1 VSLPEVN
8 LFLMEDTMFAD
19 SLLDSS
25 ASERGLRRRTALSSF
40 LLQVA
45 AVAALLLFSM
55 LRVERLPPVE
65 WTSVLVAPAPVMNI
79 ATARTSHSSPASVVE
94 AHPLAAPSYEA
105 TGIMPDRGPAAP
117 PAIDFEHL
125 GIGGRGPG
133 VPFGTGDAMPVIA
146 PPPAVATKP
155 ERVSRMMEGNLIHR
169 VQPTY
174 PALARQARIQGP
186 VVLRAVISRE
196 GIIENLQ
203 AVSGAPMLE
212 QAAIEAVKQWRYK
225 PYLLDGE
232 PIEVET
238 QVTVNFSLG
247 Q

>member
-1 VSLPEVN
+1 
-8 LFLMEDTMFAD
+8 MFAE

-25 ASERGLRRRTALSSF
+25 ASERGHRKRTALSSF
-40 LLQVA
+40 LLQAA
-45 AVAALLLFSM
+45 AVAAFLLFSL
-55 LRVERLPPVE
+55 LRVERLPPVQ
-65 WTSVLVAPAPVMNI
+65 WTSVLVAPAPM
-79 ATARTSHSSPASVVE
+79 TAAGIIRAGHSSGASV
-94 AHPLAAPSYEA
+94 AATHPLPAPSYQP
-105 TGIMPDRGPAAP
+105 TGITPAGDPATP
-117 PAIDFEHL
+117 PAIDFGHL
-125 GIGGRGPG
+125 GMGGKGPG
-133 VPFGTGDAMPVIA
+133 IPFSTRYAMPMIA
-146 PPPAVATKP
+146 PPPTVNAKP

-169 VQPTY
+169 VQPIY
-174 PALARQARIQGP
+174 PPLARQARVQGS
-186 VVLRAVISRE
+186 VILRAVISRE

-203 AVSGAPMLE
+203 AVSGAPILE

>member
-1 VSLPEVN
+1 
-8 LFLMEDTMFAD
+8 MFAD

-25 ASERGLRRRTALSSF
+25 ASERGHRRRTALSSF
-40 LLQVA
+40 LLQAA
-45 AVAALLLFSM
+45 AVAAFLLFSL
-55 LRVERLPPVE
+55 LRVERLPPVQ
-65 WTSVLVAPAPVMNI
+65 WASALVAPAPVMNV
-79 ATARTSHSSPASVVE
+79 ATVRTSHSSVTSIAES
-94 AHPLAAPSYEA
+94 HPLSAPRYEP
-105 TGIMPDRGPAAP
+105 TGITPEGGPAAP
-117 PAIDFEHL
+117 PAIDFGHL
-125 GIGGRGPG
+125 GIGGNGPG
-133 VPFGTGDAMPVIA
+133 VPFSTGYAMPVIA
-146 PPPAVATKP
+146 PPPTVNAKP

-169 VQPTY
+169 VQPIY
-174 PALARQARIQGP
+174 PPLARQARIQGP

-196 GIIENLQ
+196 GIIEKLQ
-203 AVSGAPMLE
+203 AISGAPILE